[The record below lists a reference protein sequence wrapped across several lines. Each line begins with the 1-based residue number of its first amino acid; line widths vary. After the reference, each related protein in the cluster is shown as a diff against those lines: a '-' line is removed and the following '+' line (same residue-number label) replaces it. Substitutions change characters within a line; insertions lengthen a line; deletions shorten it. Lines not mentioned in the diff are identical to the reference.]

1 MRTSIFMKKIVVN
14 GTFDLLHIGHIK
26 LLEFAKSIEDAYLYV
41 LIDGD
46 ERVKKLKGNDRPIYT
61 QYERKTFLEAIRYVD
76 QVDIFNT
83 DEELISKIQT
93 YSPDIMV
100 KGSDYIN
107 KPIIGEQYCKKI
119 IFYDRIT
126 EYSTTQKIQDIIDR
140 R

>member
-1 MRTSIFMKKIVVN
+1 MKKIVVN